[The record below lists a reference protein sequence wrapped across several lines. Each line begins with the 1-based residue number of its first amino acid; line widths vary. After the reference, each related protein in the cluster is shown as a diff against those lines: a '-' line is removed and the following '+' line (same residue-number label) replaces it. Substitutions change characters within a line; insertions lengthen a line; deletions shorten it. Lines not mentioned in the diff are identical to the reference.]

1 MRHVASAPANLA
13 MMAHSYRNQQSF
25 SSNIVMYLPKEESKI
40 PIKKITETKNVKK
53 ISKDDTFYELVSCIM
68 DDECNINDSET
79 KTFITHIINSIY
91 EVTDGKKMEVKLFD
105 VLFLVAQRFILSY
118 TIHHIIKDVSTI
130 VHTLSM

>member
-40 PIKKITETKNVKK
+40 PI
-53 ISKDDTFYELVSCIM
+53 KDDTFYELVSCIM